1 MELAKAHPSPE
12 REGQMDLCP
21 VVTKDALAGKHG
33 EYEIVLANPP
43 FGKKSSV
50 TIVNEAG
57 ESSKES
63 LIINRDDFW
72 ASTSNKQLN
81 FLQHIFTILKQ
92 HGRAAVVLPDNVLFE
107 GGAGETIRRELL
119 KQADVHT
126 LLRLPTGIFYAQGVK
141 ANVLFFD
148 RKPAQEKPWTQKLWI
163 YDLRTNLHFTLKE
176 NTLKRSDLDDFV
188 ACYNPKNRHSRK
200 ESERFKSFTYDELTK
215 RDKVNLDIF
224 WLKDDALEE
233 SANLPAPEIIAADI
247 TADLGS
253 GVGAVRHHRGGFEE
267 IETHPKNHEQ
277 FNCCWTAPRLR
288 GRELLLGLHPFAGWI
303 AAARAQC
310 ERPAEAGEIQQ
321 SGGRG

>member
-1 MELAKAHPSPE
+1 MNLLLHGIGSESDE
-12 REGQMDLCP
+12 DMP

-57 ESSKES
+57 ESSRES
-63 LIINRDDFW
+63 LTINRDDFW
-72 ASTSNKQLN
+72 ATTSNKQLN
-81 FLQHIFTILKQ
+81 FVQHIFTILKQ

-148 RKPAQEKPWTQKLWI
+148 RKPAQETPWTKRLWI

-188 ACYNPKNRHSRK
+188 ACYNQKDRSARQ
-200 ESERFKSFTYDELTK
+200 ESERFKSFSYDELTK
-215 RDKVNLDIF
+215 RDKLNQDIF
-224 WLKDDALEE
+224 WLKDEALEE
-233 SANLPAPEIIAADI
+233 SANLPAPEIIAAEI
-247 TADLGS
+247 TADLE
-253 GVGAVRHHRGGFEE
+253 AAL
-267 IETHPKNHEQ
+267 EQ
-277 FNCCWTAPRLR
+277 FAT
-288 GRELLLGLHPFAGWI
+288 I
-303 AAARAQC
+303 AEDLAKA
-310 ERPAEAGEIQQ
+310 
-321 SGGRG
+321 